1 MCEEIFSVESVIVF
15 NATERKEFIE
25 AHIPHRLTALMTPA
39 VRLSQNPAFFQGS
52 GDVYCGC
59 VEGAFSMLRI
69 FIEFLGLA
77 SKVENGTYVLVE
89 RVRKGAAGKRGIPD
103 TDVMIDNFGLRLVTL
118 ADVGADSGFLARI
131 HDGVSKSTSH
141 FTFNTGH
148 GFRPDQ
154 DFGRAA
160 FLVLDL
166 LQKHFFQPL
175 GVTPGYHPDLPP
187 FRFA

>member
-1 MCEEIFSVESVIVF
+1 MIVF
-15 NATERKEFIE
+15 DAEQRKEFIE
-25 AHIPHRLTALMTPA
+25 SHIPHRLTALMAPA
-39 VRLSQNPAFFQGS
+39 VRLSQNAAFFQGT

-77 SKVENGTYVLVE
+77 SKVENGTHVLVE
-89 RVRKGAAGKRGIPD
+89 RVRKGPLGKRGVPD
-103 TDVMIDNFGLRLVTL
+103 TDVMIDNFGLPLVTL
-118 ADVGADSGFLARI
+118 ANVGTESGFLARI

-148 GFRPDQ
+148 GFKPDQ
-154 DFGRAA
+154 DFGKAA
-160 FLVLDL
+160 FLVLHL
-166 LQKHFFQPL
+166 LQNYFFEPL
-175 GVTPGYHPDLPP
+175 NVPPSYHPDLPP